1 MINLEDDFMLYLLGF
16 CSIAFS
22 LLGYIKTIVFPAKN
36 KERFEVISFS
46 LLLIG
51 IIFFLGTCGISLPA
65 VWASC
70 CFIFYVA
77 MVYQVLI

>member
-1 MINLEDDFMLYLLGF
+1 MFYILGF

-36 KERFEVISFS
+36 KERLEVLAFA

-51 IIFFLGTCGISLPA
+51 IIFLLGTCGISVSA
-65 VWASC
+65 VMASC
-70 CFIFYVA
+70 GFIFYVA
-77 MVYQVLI
+77 LVYQVLI

>member
-1 MINLEDDFMLYLLGF
+1 MLYLLGF